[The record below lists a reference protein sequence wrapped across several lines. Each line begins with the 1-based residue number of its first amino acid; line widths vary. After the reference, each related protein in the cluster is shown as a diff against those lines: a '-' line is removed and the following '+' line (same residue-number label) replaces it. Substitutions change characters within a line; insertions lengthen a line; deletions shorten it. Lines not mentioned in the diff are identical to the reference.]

1 MLAAITALVLSA
13 SLSPGTQ
20 LSLDPSSTLK
30 FHIVHKL
37 HKVEGAASDLEG
49 KAVVQSDGTVLAMA
63 RAPVA
68 KFHTGDGNR
77 DGHMIEVLEAG
88 KYPWVVF
95 KGTTHLGPGGELPKE
110 VTMQGEVELHGVKR
124 PVTVPLQLEPTAD
137 GVRAKGSF
145 DVSLD
150 AHKIERPSLLFV
162 KIDDAC
168 RIDVDFVL
176 KKAGK

>member
-1 MLAAITALVLSA
+1 MLAALTALVLSA

-20 LSLDPSSTLK
+20 LSLDPASTLK

-37 HKVEGAASDLEG
+37 HRVDGTASDLEG
-49 KAVVQSDGTVLAMA
+49 KAVVQNDGTVLAMA

-68 KFHTGDGNR
+68 KFRTGDGNR
-77 DGHMIEVLEAG
+77 DGHMVEVLEAG

-95 KGTTHLGPGGELPKE
+95 KGTTRLGAGGEVPKE
-110 VTMQGEVELHGVKR
+110 VTMQGEVELHGVKQ
-124 PVTVPLQLEPTAD
+124 PVSVPLKLEATAD
-137 GVRAKGSF
+137 GVRAKGGF

-150 AHKIERPSLLFV
+150 AHHVERPSLLFV

-168 RIDVDFVL
+168 HIDIDFVL
-176 KKAGK
+176 KKASR